1 MTQPNILKKLDIYLD
16 QYYEKSMQAGKYLFD
31 CFPADKGKTQ
41 IRNLENAAY
50 TAMRFSSI
58 INFIKNQMGK
68 DSQQHPTWTK
78 KVEGSVML
86 GDFLLT
92 QLEELQQHASSLAE
106 GNPDNS
112 LEYRLYLVRGWARQ
126 VSTNYFY
133 LLVSGG

>member
-1 MTQPNILKKLDIYLD
+1 MIQANILKKLDIFLD
-16 QYYEKSMQAGKYLFD
+16 QYYEKSMEAGKHLSD

-68 DSQQHPTWTK
+68 DSRKKPTWTK
-78 KVEGSVML
+78 KPINDDMM
-86 GDFLLT
+86 GDFLLK
-92 QLEELQQHASSLAE
+92 QLDEICQHADKLAA
-106 GNPDNS
+106 GDPNNS
-112 LEYRLYLVRGWARQ
+112 LEYRLYLVRGWVRQ
-126 VSTNYFY
+126 VSSNYFY